1 MIMYPPY
8 IFFVTENHIIIN
20 IGKPNTN
27 PNFRF
32 RALSAPENA
41 GNYPNG
47 AHEVPSGPSFSTIF
61 QLWESGKPKF
71 WFVWTM

>member
-1 MIMYPPY
+1 MIMYHPY

-20 IGKPNTN
+20 IGKANTN

-32 RALSAPENA
+32 RALSAPENG

-47 AHEVPSGPSFSTIF
+47 AHEVSSGPSFSTIF
-61 QLWESGKPKF
+61 
-71 WFVWTM
+71 

>member
-8 IFFVTENHIIIN
+8 ISFVTENNNKKN

-61 QLWESGKPKF
+61 QLWESGKP
-71 WFVWTM
+71 